1 MRPIPQDFLRAL
13 RQSGLDDF
21 FVACP
26 YVPRSE
32 YLSWIA
38 AARRP
43 ATRRWRIQKS
53 VVRLFAHWIE
63 EMNLLR
69 TDFVAAHRSPAGTWR
84 RSA

>member
-1 MRPIPQDFLRAL
+1 MRSLPKDFLRAL

-21 FVACP
+21 FVTCP
-26 YVPRSE
+26 YVPRRE
-32 YLSWIA
+32 YLRWIS

-53 VVRLFAHWIE
+53 VVRLFAQWTA
-63 EMNLLR
+63 EMNLVR
-69 TDFVAAHRSPAGTWR
+69 ASFAAAHRPLPGTGR